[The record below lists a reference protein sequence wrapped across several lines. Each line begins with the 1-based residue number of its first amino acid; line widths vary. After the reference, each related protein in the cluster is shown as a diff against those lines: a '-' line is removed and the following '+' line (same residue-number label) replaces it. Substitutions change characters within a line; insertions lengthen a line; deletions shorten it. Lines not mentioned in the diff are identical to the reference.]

1 MSNHSEECLPKG
13 FLGATGRFPQGK
25 LTPQDE
31 GEIQF
36 AIGEKDGKVILDFG
50 KATAWIGFEPEQA
63 LLIAQILQTKAYNL
77 IAKKEK

>member
-1 MSNHSEECLPKG
+1 MSNHSEQPLPEG

-31 GEIQF
+31 GEIRF
-36 AIGEKDGKVILDFG
+36 AVGEKDEKVILDFG

-63 LLIAQILQTKAYNL
+63 IQIAQIIQTHAYNI

>member
-1 MSNHSEECLPKG
+1 MSNHSEAPLPEG

-25 LTPQDE
+25 LTTKDE

-63 LLIAQILQTKAYNL
+63 LQIAKILELRAYNI
-77 IAKKEK
+77 IAKKGQ